1 MHTITSCLISSWL
14 LLPCSSTTCSD
25 ITRQGLD
32 PSPRDTHRFDAC
44 RISGMG
50 MTQKCSLH
58 ARHLSHQ
65 SWRLAWWKRF
75 LKSRYWESHVSP
87 LRSSTTGGT
96 QQQLFERGRGNYQ
109 EWIRREA
116 EDFPVF
122 WMTKIQCWLE
132 QIGPGSGH
140 VSILAWYIHNDQ

>member
-1 MHTITSCLISSWL
+1 
-14 LLPCSSTTCSD
+14 
-25 ITRQGLD
+25 
-32 PSPRDTHRFDAC
+32 
-44 RISGMG
+44 
-50 MTQKCSLH
+50 
-58 ARHLSHQ
+58 
-65 SWRLAWWKRF
+65 
-75 LKSRYWESHVSP
+75 
-87 LRSSTTGGT
+87 
-96 QQQLFERGRGNYQ
+96 LFERGRGNYQ